1 MNARSEPRRDEP
13 KSDDQKGN
21 ACSSWPPASG
31 AEKRNGRKAGIRAHQ
46 LGVADLAAG
55 AGAGR
60 HLIRRV

>member
-1 MNARSEPRRDEP
+1 MSLNPMTRKVTR
-13 KSDDQKGN
+13 
-21 ACSSWPPASG
+21 ASG